1 MSVIGENCMKQ
12 SIQQKLLYSF
22 IGFGLL
28 MGAIF
33 PLYAQGF
40 VSFNPGMKVWF
51 ILGCLVAGLVIGLIN
66 YWLFKRMVL
75 KPLEQIALISKAV
88 AAGDLRQHC
97 TIKSEDT
104 FGDIIDHFN
113 QMNRSQRDLV
123 GAVQAGS
130 DIIHTSMLALNRQT
144 ERTRSD
150 VAEQNESLI
159 RINETVTTM
168 ADAVVSIASHAQ
180 STAGVAQHTE
190 EDARKG
196 NAVVQQGIAGIS
208 QLICDV
214 DSVSETLQGLA
225 SEAEN
230 IGEVLDIIE
239 GIAEQTNLLA
249 LNAAIEAARAGE
261 QGRGFAVVADEV
273 RTLASRSRQ
282 ATEDI
287 HGMIDRLQQQSRD
300 AVAAMNRGQMTAQ
313 SSVSQIKE
321 TGEALESITQAVID
335 IAEMNS
341 DISRTANAYS
351 GSAEEVVTQMHT
363 LQTMVAETQH
373 DADAAE
379 QASESLVNA
388 INGLHERVQYYQV

>member
-1 MSVIGENCMKQ
+1 MKP
-12 SIQQKLLYSF
+12 SIQQRLLYSF

-28 MGAIF
+28 MGAVF

-40 VSFNPGMKVWF
+40 VTFHAGMQVWF
-51 ILGCLVAGLVIGLIN
+51 VTGCLGAGVVIGLFN
-66 YWLFKRMVL
+66 YWLFKRLVL
-75 KPLEQIALISKAV
+75 IKLEEIALVSRAV
-88 AAGDLRQHC
+88 AEGDLSKEC
-97 TIKSEDT
+97 SIKSDDT
-104 FGDIIDHFN
+104 IGEIIHYFN
-113 QMNRSQRDLV
+113 QMNRSQRELV
-123 GAVQAGS
+123 EAIQASG
-130 DIIHTSMLALNRQT
+130 DIIQTSMQALNRQN
-144 ERTRSD
+144 ERTRAD
-150 VAEQNESLI
+150 VEDQNQSLAH
-159 RINETVTTM
+159 INEIVASM

-190 EDARKG
+190 KDARNG
-196 NAVVQQGIAGIS
+196 NAVVQQGIIGIN
-208 QLICDV
+208 QLIEDV
-214 DSVSETLQGLA
+214 DAVSKTLQGLA
-225 SEAEN
+225 REAEN

-287 HGMIDRLQQQSRD
+287 HAMIDRLQAQSRD
-300 AVAAMNRGQMTAQ
+300 AVTAMSHGQSSAQ
-313 SSVSQIKE
+313 SSVEQIKE

-351 GSAEEVVTQMHT
+351 GSAEEVVTQMRS
-363 LQTMVAETQH
+363 LQLMVSETQQ
-373 DADAAE
+373 DASAAE
-379 QASESLVNA
+379 QASKSLFEA
-388 INGLHERVQYYQV
+388 ITGLQDRVQRYRVS

>member
-1 MSVIGENCMKQ
+1 MKQ
-12 SIQQKLLYSF
+12 SIQQRLLISF
-22 IGFGLL
+22 IGFGLF
-28 MGAIF
+28 MGAVF

-40 VSFNPGMKVWF
+40 VTFNEGMKGWF
-51 ILGCLVAGLVIGLIN
+51 IVGCLGAGVVIGLFN
-66 YWLFKRMVL
+66 YWLFKRLVL
-75 KPLEQIALISKAV
+75 VPLEQIALVSKAV
-88 AAGDLRQHC
+88 AEGDLSKRC
-97 TIKSEDT
+97 NIRSEDT
-104 FGDIIDHFN
+104 FGEIIRHFN
-113 QMNRSQRDLV
+113 QMNQSQRDLV
-123 GAVQAGS
+123 EAVQASG
-130 DIIHTSMLALNRQT
+130 DIIHTSMQSLNRQT
-144 ERTRSD
+144 ERTRAD
-150 VAEQNESLI
+150 VISQNDSLGQ
-159 RINETVTTM
+159 INETVSTM

-190 EDARKG
+190 EQARQG
-196 NAVVQQGIAGIS
+196 NAVVQDGITGIS
-208 QLICDV
+208 QLINDV
-214 DSVSETLQGLA
+214 NSVSDTLQGLA
-225 SEAEN
+225 REAEN

-287 HGMIDRLQQQSRD
+287 HGMIDRLQEQSRD
-300 AVAAMNRGQMTAQ
+300 AVTAMSHGQSSAQ
-313 SSVSQIKE
+313 SSVDQIRE

-351 GSAEEVVTQMHT
+351 GSAEEVVTQMQS
-363 LQTMVAETQH
+363 LQSMVAETQQ

-379 QASESLVNA
+379 QASRSLSEAVS
-388 INGLHERVQYYQV
+388 GLQQRVQRYRT

>member
-1 MSVIGENCMKQ
+1 MKQ
-12 SIQQKLLYSF
+12 SIQQRLLYSF

-28 MGAIF
+28 MGAVF
-33 PLYAQGF
+33 PLYAEGF
-40 VSFNPGMKVWF
+40 VTFNDGMKIWF
-51 ILGCLVAGLVIGLIN
+51 VLGCLVAGVVIGLSN
-66 YWLFKRMVL
+66 YWLFKRLVL
-75 KPLEQIALISKAV
+75 KPLEQIAQVSRAV
-88 AAGDLRQHC
+88 ASGDLSQRCSIQ
-97 TIKSEDT
+97 SDDT
-104 FGDIIDHFN
+104 FGTIINHFN
-113 QMNRSQRDLV
+113 QMNQSQRELV
-123 GAVQAGS
+123 EAVQASG

-144 ERTRSD
+144 ERTRAD
-150 VAEQNESLI
+150 VVSQNQSLGQ
-159 RINETVTTM
+159 INETVATM

-190 EDARKG
+190 EEARNG
-196 NAVVQQGIAGIS
+196 NAIVQQGIAGIT
-208 QLICDV
+208 QLIRDV
-214 DSVSETLQGLA
+214 NSVSETLQGLA

-300 AVAAMNRGQMTAQ
+300 AVSAMSHGQASAQ
-313 SSVSQIKE
+313 SSVDQIRE

-351 GSAEEVVTQMHT
+351 SSAEEVVTQMQS
-363 LQTMVAETQH
+363 LQSMVSETQH

-379 QASESLVNA
+379 QASRSLSEAVS
-388 INGLHERVQYYQV
+388 GLQQRVQRYRVS